1 MNNLKIHAIIIALNE
16 EDFITE
22 TIKPIYRLCSG
33 ISVITQYDR
42 DYYGKTVQPDTTVQ
56 KVLDFPDPE
65 GKIHLVVRRYNDETA
80 SRNHEMGAIL
90 HNAAKGILSHGVPI
104 EQVQAFHATPDYFL
118 ICDADEIFDEASF
131 PAIVEYLQ
139 KKQPNGMRISGYN
152 YFFNWNRRQ
161 PREEYVHKH
170 FGFVKAGI
178 FFQQR
183 RVLNW
188 NESRINHLFQKIGF
202 NNLGSK
208 LYNFVDCPWEV
219 GMMHHA
225 GYVRRNKEKLL
236 EKMQKHSHMEAHPPE
251 FLEQIMSQQFE
262 FVPSNDLPVNI
273 QNGNWPT
280 NFFESVKAV

>member
-1 MNNLKIHAIIIALNE
+1 MNKLKIHAIIIALNE
-16 EDFITE
+16 EDFIAE
-22 TIKPIYRLCSG
+22 TIKPIYQYCSG

-42 DYYGKTVQPDTTVQ
+42 DYYGKIVQPDATVN
-56 KVLDFPDPE
+56 KVLDCPDPE

-90 HNAAKGILSHGVPI
+90 HNASKGILSHGVPI
-104 EQVQAFHATPDYFL
+104 EQVQAFHAAPDYFL

-131 PAIVEYLQ
+131 PRILDYLQ
-139 KKQPNGMRISGYN
+139 QKKPNGMRISGYN

-178 FFQQR
+178 YFQQR

-188 NESRINHLFQKIGF
+188 NESRINHFFQKMGI
-202 NNLGSK
+202 NNVGSK
-208 LYNFVDCPWEV
+208 LYNFIDCPWEV

-225 GYVRRNKEKLL
+225 GYVRRNKQKLI

-251 FLEQIMSQQFE
+251 FLEQILSQNFE
-262 FVPSNDLPVNI
+262 FVNNQDLPINI
-273 QNGNWPT
+273 QIGDWPES
-280 NFFESVKAV
+280 FFEKIKAV

>member
-1 MNNLKIHAIIIALNE
+1 MKIHAIIIALNE
-16 EDFITE
+16 EDFIAE
-22 TIKPIYRLCSG
+22 TIKPLYQLCSG

-65 GKIHLVVRRYNDETA
+65 GKIHLIVRRYNDETA

-131 PAIVEYLQ
+131 PAIVDYLQ

-152 YFFNWNRRQ
+152 YFFNWNRRE
-161 PREEYVHKH
+161 PREKYVHKH

-188 NESRINHLFQKIGF
+188 NESRINHFFQKIGF

-208 LYNFVDCPWEV
+208 LYNFIDCPWEV

-236 EKMQKHSHMEAHPPE
+236 EKMQKHSHLENQSPE
-251 FLEQIMSQQFE
+251 FLERILSQDYE
-262 FVPSNDLPVNI
+262 FVSTKELPINI
-273 QNGNWPT
+273 QNGSWPT
-280 NFFESVKAV
+280 NFFEE